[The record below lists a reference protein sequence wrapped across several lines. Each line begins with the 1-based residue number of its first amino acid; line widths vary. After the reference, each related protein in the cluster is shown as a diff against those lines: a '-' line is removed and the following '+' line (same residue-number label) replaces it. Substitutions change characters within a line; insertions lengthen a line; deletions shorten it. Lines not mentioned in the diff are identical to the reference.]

1 MPYAFELT
9 ANREAGDS
17 VIWNNLVQFNL
28 QFAEPDQHTLLG
40 IFARNEMSELVG
52 GLLGE
57 TFWRWLHVNL
67 LWVHEGHRCTGL
79 GTQLMARA
87 EEEAIRRGCCHA
99 YLDTFDFQAPGFYR
113 KLGYSEWGVLE
124 DFPPGHQRIFLKK
137 DF

>member
-1 MPYAFELT
+1 
-9 ANREAGDS
+9 
-17 VIWNNLVQFNL
+17 
-28 QFAEPDQHTLLG
+28 
-40 IFARNEMSELVG
+40 
-52 GLLGE
+52 
-57 TFWRWLHVNL
+57 
-67 LWVHEGHRCTGL
+67 
-79 GTQLMARA
+79 MARA